1 MENAVK
7 PEGDGVASHSQSHK
21 PETRIIPSEV
31 PPKFYAQHLK
41 PYTLIADEAYG
52 KKILEVGCGDGF
64 GAAFL
69 AKTAG
74 EVIGIDYDRETILRA
89 REKYVLPNLRFMP
102 MGADKLE
109 FEDNCF
115 DLVCSFQVIEHIPED
130 KITRYLAEIKRVL
143 KNDGTFYLSTLNL
156 GHVMK
161 SRSTY
166 KKQPAHCR
174 EFRLDELRE
183 LLSKVFSK
191 VEISGLQLTLKHRFY
206 QRLKKAGIF
215 KFLGIIN
222 PVDGFYKKCG
232 VGDFK
237 ITPDNLTKAI
247 DFICVC
253 EK

>member
-1 MENAVK
+1 MENAI
-7 PEGDGVASHSQSHK
+7 K

-41 PYTLIADEAYG
+41 PYTLIAQEAYG

-64 GAAFL
+64 GSAFL

-74 EVIGIDYDRETILRA
+74 EVIGIDYDQKTILRA
-89 REKYVLPNLRFMP
+89 REKYILANLRFMS
-102 MGADKLE
+102 MGADRLE

-130 KITRYLAEIKRVL
+130 KIPRYLAEIKRVL
-143 KNDGTFYLSTLNL
+143 RNDGKLYLSTLNL
-156 GHVMK
+156 GQAMK
-161 SRSTY
+161 SPSTY

-174 EFRLDELRE
+174 EFRLDELKE
-183 LLSKVFSK
+183 LLAQVFSK
-191 VEISGLQLTLKHRFY
+191 VEIRGLRLTLKHRFY

-222 PVDGFYKKCG
+222 PVDRFYKKCG

-237 ITPDNLTKAI
+237 ITSDNLTKAI